1 MTRMPAFRSIA
12 LVSAAALLSGC
23 LVGPNYV
30 RPTVSTPTAFKEA
43 AGWAPAAPA
52 DAAPR
57 GDWWVVLN
65 DPVLNDLE
73 RQVEVSNQNLAAAE
87 AAYRQSRA
95 MVSEQRAALF
105 PTVDLTGSATR
116 SSSHSA
122 IVVPPTG
129 GTGTGT
135 GATVA
140 GAHNQY
146 QLGVGASWEPDL
158 WGRIRRT
165 VEGAGAQAEAS
176 AADLANARLSA
187 QSQLAVD
194 YVQMRA
200 DDGLIA
206 LLDLTA
212 EGYQRSLTIAQNR
225 YNAGIAAKNDVLT
238 AQTQLANAQ
247 AQAVDLG
254 QQRAQLEHAIA
265 VLTGQPPANLTLQPT
280 AWSLAVPVEP
290 VGVPSTILQRR
301 PDIASSERLV
311 ANANAQIGVQTAAY
325 FPSLTLS
332 GQYGVSSSSLGN
344 LFSASSTL
352 WSLGANVTETVLDFG
367 ARKARV
373 AEARAAYDQTVAQYR
388 QTVLTAFQEVED
400 ALAAQRVL
408 SQEAPLRQ
416 QASQAAD
423 QAETI
428 ALNQYKAGI
437 ADYTTV
443 VVAQVAAQ
451 NARQSYLTLQSNRI
465 VAALDLVK
473 ALGGGWAPTGPGG
486 LTDPVPPPPPA
497 PAG

>member
-73 RQVEVSNQNLAAAE
+73 KQVDVSNQNLAAAE
-87 AAYRQSRA
+87 AAYRQARA

-105 PTVDLTGSATR
+105 PTVGLTGSATR
-116 SSSHSA
+116 SGSNGSS
-122 IVVPPTG
+122 VTTTTG
-129 GTGTGT
+129 GTVVTGGGTR
-135 GATVA
+135 
-140 GAHNQY
+140 NQF
-146 QLGVGASWEPDL
+146 QLGANASWEPDL

-176 AADLANARLSA
+176 AADIANARLSA
-187 QSQLAVD
+187 QSELAVD

-200 DDGLIA
+200 DDGQIA
-206 LLDLTA
+206 LLTATA
-212 EGYQRSLTIAQNR
+212 EAYQRSLTIAQNR
-225 YNAGIAAKNDVLT
+225 YNAGIAAKNDLLT

-265 VLTGQPPANLTLQPT
+265 VLTGQPPANLTLPPA
-280 AWSLAVPVEP
+280 AWTLAVPVEP
-290 VGVPSTILQRR
+290 VSVPSTILQRR
-301 PDIASSERLV
+301 PDIAASERLV
-311 ANANAQIGVQTAAY
+311 KNANAQIGVQTAAY
-325 FPSLTLS
+325 FPNLTLS
-332 GQYGVSSSSLGN
+332 GQYGLASSSLGN

-352 WSLGANVTETVLDFG
+352 WSLGANVAETVLDFG

-400 ALAAQRVL
+400 ALAAERVL
-408 SQEAPLRQ
+408 SQEAPLRL

-423 QAETI
+423 QAEVI

-443 VVAQVAAQ
+443 VVAQAAASS
-451 NARQSYLTLQSNRI
+451 ARQSLVTLQSNRI

-473 ALGGGWAPTGPGG
+473 ALGGGWTPTGPGG